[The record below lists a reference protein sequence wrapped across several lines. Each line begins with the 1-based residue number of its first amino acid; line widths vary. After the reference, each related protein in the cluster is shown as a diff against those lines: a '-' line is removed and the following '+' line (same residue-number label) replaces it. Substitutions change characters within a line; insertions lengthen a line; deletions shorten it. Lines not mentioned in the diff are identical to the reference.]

1 MKPKYPIIG
10 AVAALALVLLSG
22 SAFAA
27 EPADTVFTG
36 GKVYTV
42 DDDNPWA
49 EAVAVK
55 GNKIVYVGDVE
66 GAKAFIG
73 DDTKVIDLTGKM
85 MLPGYV
91 STHDHIIAA
100 AWVNQGVNLNS
111 ATNKKETLQMIRDY
125 VGANPDLPIVL
136 GQGYNTQYMGGFPT
150 AAELDE
156 IVPDKVA
163 IIIDFTLHNAW
174 LNTKALEA
182 GNITKDTPDPTP
194 GVNYWVRDKDGNP
207 TGVGMEGAWM
217 APYLA
222 VAWDAEKVI
231 RESRAKLQAEAAAG
245 GMTTVLVPQV
255 VTPNVTNAPGMFKD
269 AETTMKILT
278 EAKQAGELPMRT
290 FVSPS
295 YKDVS
300 ADPVEF
306 AKRVRE
312 MADRYSGDMVR
323 VQGIKLHPE
332 GTWSG
337 MGVLMLEPFEGT
349 DNYGASV
356 VSPALMKEVVLAAN
370 AQGLDV
376 VSHAE
381 GSATVRGMIDAILAS
396 REAGNTDERNAI
408 HHYQIVHPDD
418 QQRVIDNHI
427 PVNATPIFS
436 TDWAGQDADYKKL
449 LGEQR
454 TLKYVGQYASPAEA
468 DYRMLSISAD
478 SPSSPMSNV
487 GMLSQIYGAVTFKST
502 LQPPEVSKPFP
513 PGAPHLTLEKAIKA
527 VTIGPAWQLRMEDKI
542 GSIKVGKL
550 ADFVILDRNIMELKT
565 PEELLET
572 KVLATMVDGQ
582 FTFDRAT
589 ETAKKDIVKVEVT
602 NPALQDA
609 IDIEQLNLLVTDEL
623 QGAFNPW
630 CGHLNHPYNR
640 DDRALRFVPAD
651 AKAAFSK
658 LPRQGYTFA
667 RPARAIHWKKDGQT
681 YWILWTLK
689 DDAAVLWAYDPEVG
703 KAVEIL
709 QVRDKS

>member
-1 MKPKYPIIG
+1 MRMIRILMTG
-10 AVAALALVLLSG
+10 LLSAG
-22 SAFAA
+22 TLACASAEQTR
-27 EPADTVFTG
+27 EPADVVFTNG
-36 GKVYTV
+36 RVYTV
-42 DDDNPWA
+42 DEAKPWA
-49 EAVAVK
+49 DAVAVR
-55 GNKIVYVGDVE
+55 GNKIVYVGDTAGAEALVGE
-66 GAKAFIG
+66 G
-73 DDTKVIDLTGKM
+73 TERVDLAGKM
-85 MLPGYV
+85 LLPGYV

-111 ATNKKETLQMIRDY
+111 ATSKEETLQMLREY
-125 VGANPDLPIVL
+125 VKANPDLPIVL

-174 LNTKALEA
+174 LNSKALEA

-255 VTPNVTNAPGMFKD
+255 VTPNVTNAPGMFED

-278 EAKQAGELPMRT
+278 EAEEAGELPMRT

-306 AKRVRE
+306 AKRVRD
-312 MADRYSGDMVR
+312 MADRYHGDMVR

-337 MGVLMLEPFEGT
+337 MGVLMVEPFEGT

-396 REAGNTDERNAI
+396 REAGNSDERNAI
-408 HHYQIVHPDD
+408 HHFQIVQPDD

-436 TDWAGQDADYKKL
+436 TDWAGQDADYRRL
-449 LGEQR
+449 LGER
-454 TLKYVGQYASPAEA
+454 RALTYVGQYAKVGAA
-468 DYRMLSISAD
+468 DSRMLSISAD
-478 SPSSPMSNV
+478 SPSSPMANV

-502 LQPPEVSKPFP
+502 LQPPEVSEPFP
-513 PGAPHLTLEKAIKA
+513 PGAEHLTMEQAIRA

-550 ADFVILDRNIMELKT
+550 ADLVILERNIMDLES
-565 PEELLET
+565 PEELLDT
-572 KVLATMVDGQ
+572 KVLTTMVDGRIA
-582 FTFDRAT
+582 FDRARELAT
-589 ETAKKDIVKVEVT
+589 KEVVKVEVT

-630 CGHLNHPYNR
+630 CGDVNHASDRN
-640 DDRALRFVPAD
+640 DRALHFVPAD
-651 AKAAFSK
+651 AKAAFSE
-658 LPRQGYTFA
+658 LPDQGYTFA
-667 RPARAIHWKKDGQT
+667 RPARAIHWEKDGQT
-681 YWILWTLK
+681 YWILWTLT
-689 DDAAVLWAYDPEVG
+689 DDAAVLWAYDPQDR

-709 QVRDKS
+709 QVRDK

>member
-1 MKPKYPIIG
+1 MKLFAQNITFLG
-10 AVAALALVLLSG
+10 AVLLNLTV
-22 SAFAA
+22 FAA
-27 EPADTVFTG
+27 EPADIVFTG

-42 DDDNPWA
+42 NDKQPWA

-55 GNKIVYVGDVE
+55 GNKIVYVGDAA
-66 GAKAFIG
+66 GAKKLVG
-73 DDTKVIDLTGKM
+73 KDTKTIDTTGKM
-85 MLPGYV
+85 VMPGYI

-100 AWVNQGVNLNS
+100 AWVNQGVDLNS
-111 ATNKKETLQMIRDY
+111 ATSKEQTLQMLRDY
-125 VGANPDLPIVL
+125 VKANPDLPMVL
-136 GQGYNTQYMGGFPT
+136 GQGYNTQYMGGPPT
-150 AAELDE
+150 AAELDK

-182 GNITKDTPDPTP
+182 GKITKDTPDPTP

-207 TGVGMEGAWM
+207 TGVGMEGAWFK
-217 APYLA
+217 PYLA
-222 VAWDAEKVI
+222 VAWDAEKMI
-231 RESRAKLQAEAAAG
+231 SESRAKLQAEAAAG

-269 AETTMKILT
+269 AETTMKILVKAN
-278 EAKQAGELPMRT
+278 EAGELPMRT

-300 ADPVEF
+300 AKPVEF
-306 AKRVRE
+306 AKRVRD
-312 MADRYSGDMVR
+312 MADRYKGDMVR
-323 VQGIKLHPE
+323 VHGIKLHPE

-356 VSPALMKEVVLAAN
+356 VSPELMKEVVLAAN
-370 AQGLDV
+370 AEGLDV

-396 REAGNTDERNAI
+396 RKAGNTDERNAI
-408 HHYQIVHPDD
+408 HHYQIVNPDD

-449 LGEQR
+449 LGEKR
-454 TLKYVGQYASPAEA
+454 ALNYVGQYANVGAT

-478 SPSSPMSNV
+478 SPSSPMTNV

-502 LQPPEVSKPFP
+502 LKPPEKSKPFP
-513 PGAPHLTLEKAIKA
+513 PDAQRLTMEQAVKA

-542 GSIKVGKL
+542 GSIEVGKL
-550 ADFVILDRNIMELKT
+550 ADLVILERNIMDIKD
-565 PEELLET
+565 PEELLKV
-572 KVLATMVDGQ
+572 KVLSTMVDGRIS
-582 FTFDRAT
+582 FDRAR
-589 ETAKKDIVKVEVT
+589 EMAKKEVVKVNVT
-602 NPALQDA
+602 NPALQNA
-609 IDIEQLNLLVTDEL
+609 VDIEQLNLLVTDEL

-630 CGHLNHPYNR
+630 CGDVNHVNDR
-640 DDRALRFVPAD
+640 NDRALHFVPED

-658 LPRQGYTFA
+658 LPEQGYSFA
-667 RPARAIHWKKDGQT
+667 RAARAIHWKKDGQT
-681 YWILWTLK
+681 YWIMWTLK
-689 DDAAVLWAYDPEVG
+689 DKVAVLWAYDPTQK

-709 QVRDKS
+709 QVRDK